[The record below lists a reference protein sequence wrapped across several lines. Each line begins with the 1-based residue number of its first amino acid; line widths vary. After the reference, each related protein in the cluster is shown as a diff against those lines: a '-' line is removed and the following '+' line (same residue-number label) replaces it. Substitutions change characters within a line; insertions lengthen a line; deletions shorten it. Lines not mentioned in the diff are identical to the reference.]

1 MKKLFLIPALALGL
15 TAFKTSSRFPLPI
28 HSPVIGVWKNV
39 NKNEPIKMVKFFPN
53 GLMSIADSTDNY
65 MTSYKLIEDS
75 TDILQGQINW
85 HSADVPFTAQVANK
99 VMMEL
104 TLNYFGQEKVIYLIK
119 TKDIKSGAIL
129 LNGKL

>member
-1 MKKLFLIPALALGL
+1 MKKLFFIPALALGL
-15 TAFKTSSRFPLPI
+15 TAFKSSRSPSP
-28 HSPVIGVWKNV
+28 SPVVGVWKNV
-39 NKNEPIKMVKFFPN
+39 NKNESIKMVKFFPN

-65 MTSYKLIEDS
+65 MTSYKLVKDS

-85 HSADVPFTAQVANK
+85 HSTDVPFTAQVANK

-104 TLNYFGQEKVIYLIK
+104 TLNYFGQEKVIHLIK